1 MKQSLNLRINK
12 TANWDLEFN
21 LVKTIHSS
29 KNTHTIYQDSYHL
42 VIVRN
47 GEEFMVGSQEGELK
61 IFDTSTMIL

>member
-1 MKQSLNLRINK
+1 M
-12 TANWDLEFN
+12 EFN

-29 KNTHTIYQDSYHL
+29 KNTQTIYQDSYHL

>member
-12 TANWDLEFN
+12 TAHWDLEFN

-29 KNTHTIYQDSYHL
+29 KNTQTIYQDSYHL